1 MGKNTSREFTKFLR
15 YLSLSVSILF
25 VLVYLILVY
34 FRINYPFELEWMEGC
49 SVDHVIR
56 ILSGQKL
63 YVAPSLEFVPFI
75 YTPVYFYVSAA
86 LSKIIG
92 TGFLSLRLVSFIS
105 SLGCFLVIFLIVKKE
120 TKSSFWGI
128 LAAGLFAATYRI
140 GGAWFDIARSDS
152 LFLLF
157 LLAGLYLI
165 KFKKSSVWY
174 LLAGVLVSLSFLTKQ
189 TALFISIPIMLYCLL
204 LNRRE
209 WIYFVGS
216 VVLIIGISTF
226 LLNRIHDGW
235 YNYYVFDL
243 PRQHSLVKYMLV
255 EFWTRDLISKLPIAC
270 ILSLFYLY
278 ALLKN
283 TNKRN
288 FLFYLLMPV
297 GMLGGAWFSRL
308 HQGGYDNVLF
318 PAYAA
323 LSILFGL
330 GAFKVFE
337 FIQAVSLNKRRL
349 IEISF
354 YLIFIIQFLLLT
366 YNPRAQIP
374 TENDLDAGY
383 VLIEIMAQLPG
394 DIIVP
399 YHSYLPTLA
408 GKKSYAHHQAISDV
422 IRGDDSPAKTRL
434 LEEIN
439 LAITSK
445 KFNALILD
453 APWFP
458 ELTERYY
465 EKQKKV
471 FGNANVFWTV
481 TGMRT
486 TPQVIYVPRTNDDH

>member
-1 MGKNTSREFTKFLR
+1 MATNTWRGINKFLR
-15 YLSLSVSILF
+15 YLSISVPILF

-34 FRINYPFELEWMEGC
+34 LRINYPFELEWMEGC
-49 SVDHVIR
+49 SADHVIR
-56 ILSGQKL
+56 ILCGQKL

-86 LSKIIG
+86 LSKISG
-92 TGFLSLRLVSFIS
+92 TGFLSLRLVSFFS
-105 SLGCFLVIFLIVKKE
+105 SLGCFLIIFFMVKKE
-120 TKSSFWGI
+120 TKSSFSGI
-128 LAAGLFAATYRI
+128 LASGLFAATFRI
-140 GGAWFDIARSDS
+140 SGAWFDIARPDS

-165 KFKKSSVWY
+165 KFKGSSVWY

-189 TALFISIPIMLYCLL
+189 TALLILIPIMVYCLL
-204 LNRRE
+204 LNRRS

-216 VVLIIGISTF
+216 VILIIGISTF

-243 PRQHSLVKYMLV
+243 PRQHSLVKNMFV
-255 EFWTRDLISKLPIAC
+255 DFWTKDLVSKLPIAC

-288 FLFYLLMPV
+288 FLFYLLMSM
-297 GMLGGAWFSRL
+297 GMLGTAWFSRL
-308 HQGGYDNVLF
+308 HLGGYDNVLF

-337 FIQAVSLNKRRL
+337 FFRAASADKRRL
-349 IEISF
+349 IQFSF
-354 YLIFIIQFLLLT
+354 YLVFIMQFLVLA

-374 TENDLDAGY
+374 TQNDLDAGY
-383 VLIEIMAQLPG
+383 VFIEIMAQLPG

-408 GKKSYAHHQAISDV
+408 GKKSHAHHQPVSDV
-422 IRGDDSPAKTRL
+422 IRGDDSPAKDRL
-434 LEEIN
+434 LDEIN
-439 LAITSK
+439 RAITSK

-465 EKQKKV
+465 VRQRKV
-471 FGNANVFWTV
+471 FGNANVFWTL

-486 TPQVIYVPRTNDDH
+486 TPQMIYVPRKE